1 MKKERWAAVLL
12 ALGLVGAA
20 VPAEAAE
27 RNFSDTSGHY
37 AGEVIGVWS
46 GYEVLRGYPD
56 GTFRPDGVI
65 TRGELAVVLDRVM
78 GYRAAAENTFSDLP
92 QGEWCTE
99 SILRLAAQGIFEGD
113 EEGRMSPDA
122 PITRQEAF
130 SALARVLG
138 LEERKEA
145 PGFADDG
152 AISGW
157 ARG

>member
-1 MKKERWAAVLL
+1 MKKERLAAVLL

-78 GYRAAAENTFSDLP
+78 GYRAAAENCPKGNGVPKVSSAWRRR
-92 QGEWCTE
+92 G
-99 SILRLAAQGIFEGD
+99 SLRG
-113 EEGRMSPDA
+113 
-122 PITRQEAF
+122 TR
-130 SALARVLG
+130 R
-138 LEERKEA
+138 
-145 PGFADDG
+145 DG
-152 AISGW
+152 
-157 ARG
+157 

>member
-1 MKKERWAAVLL
+1 MKKERLAAVLL

-78 GYRAAAENTFSDLP
+78 GYRAAAEKV
-92 QGEWCTE
+92 GELI
-99 SILRLAAQGIFEGD
+99 SVHV
-113 EEGRMSPDA
+113 
-122 PITRQEAF
+122 ITRPHAEVDCI
-130 SALARVLG
+130 LPHRD
-138 LEERKEA
+138 E
-145 PGFADDG
+145 
-152 AISGW
+152 SGQ
-157 ARG
+157 